1 MDNDINIRTA
11 LYDDIPLIH
20 AMAEVVFR
28 QTYARILSPEQ
39 MEFMMDWMYSEE
51 NLREQMDS
59 GHQYFLAFV
68 SGSPAGYASVQPDGY
83 ISDRPDAPAPAKS
96 GGLSS
101 AQTDVPAAL
110 SDGLGGEVRALFHLQ
125 KLYVMPEFQGQ
136 GLGLRLFDR
145 VVSSVAPS
153 APCSIELNVNRSNP
167 AVTFYEHIGMRRLR
181 QGDFPIG
188 HGFYM
193 NDYIMGLDID
203 R

>member
-39 MEFMMDWMYSEE
+39 M
-51 NLREQMDS
+51 DS

-83 ISDRPDAPAPAKS
+83 ISDRPDAPASAKS